1 VSFRINPVLRTGLED
16 EARKVGVN
24 LNTLVSQIFSRY
36 MTWERYAGQLK
47 FLPVSK
53 DLLREVFQSMQRETV
68 ERIARRLGESSARE
82 QILFLFKQANI
93 GAVLK
98 FIDLWGSHF
107 EACDHNYDG
116 KKHFFTLHHD
126 VNLNFSIFVKEYVST
141 MIQSTAARIVQFET
155 VSPNS
160 VTFSFDG

>member
-1 VSFRINPVLRTGLED
+1 MTQYLLRGTQKRTETVSFRINPVLRTGLED

-68 ERIARRLGESSARE
+68 EL
-82 QILFLFKQANI
+82 KQANI

-141 MIQSTAARIVQFET
+141 MIQSTVARIVQFET

>member
-1 VSFRINPVLRTGLED
+1 VSFRINPALRAGLED
-16 EARKVGVN
+16 EAKKVGVN

-53 DLLREVFQSMQRETV
+53 DLLREVFQSMPKENI
-68 ERIARRLGESSARE
+68 EKIARRLGETSARE
-82 QILFLFKQANI
+82 QILFLFKQI
-93 GAVLK
+93 SMGSVLR
-98 FIDLWGSHF
+98 FMELWGSHF
-107 EACDHNYDG
+107 EALDYNHDG

-126 VNLNFSIFVKEYVST
+126 VNLNFSIFVKEYVSS
-141 MIQSTAARIVQFET
+141 MIQSTLTKMVQFET

-160 VTFSFDG
+160 VTFSFEG